1 MANKNEEAKAVKD
14 QAQAKD
20 VEKTEAAAVETTTPA
35 EVEGKQLDAAKT
47 EKKYKLTINSET
59 GPGGSDAVF
68 VGVNGK
74 QSLIPRDKECVV
86 SEGTINVLNDAVMKL
101 PIMDDEGKIIG
112 WRQAKAH
119 SFVAVPIDEGAA

>member
-14 QAQAKD
+14 SASVKDEAKTD
-20 VEKTEAAAVETTTPA
+20 AAVVETATPPEEA
-35 EVEGKQLDAAKT
+35 GEQLNAAKV

-74 QSLIPRDKECVV
+74 QSLVPRDKECVV
-86 SEGTINVLNDAVMKL
+86 SEGVINVLNDAVMKL